1 MHSKNTQG
9 TSLNSLPVAQHVS
22 KGRTC
27 GRSVTAQNKNVH
39 RCGFVAW
46 AATCF
51 EPDNEIRL
59 QVSLTC
65 PTHYAA
71 DVTKGSPHQPPMLF
85 RMISVICS
93 VVNLH
98 TRTSFVWTV
107 DKTWLKHW
115 MHSTPSTCSFPPIF
129 KLHNSIE
136 IWDVWTLYTFI
147 SSMLCYAKLTGCLCP
162 LQMWHRST
170 RK

>member
-1 MHSKNTQG
+1 MWQASTRCCSGWLQGQCWMHSKNTQG
-9 TSLNSLPVAQHVS
+9 TSLNSLPVSQHES

-27 GRSVTAQNKNVH
+27 GRSVTARNKNVH

-85 RMISVICS
+85 RLISVICS

-98 TRTSFVWTV
+98 TRTSCLNRWQNLTEA
-107 DKTWLKHW
+107 L
-115 MHSTPSTCSFPPIF
+115 
-129 KLHNSIE
+129 NA
-136 IWDVWTLYTFI
+136 LYTFNLFFPPNI
-147 SSMLCYAKLTGCLCP
+147 
-162 LQMWHRST
+162 
-170 RK
+170 